1 MAVFGGPKIER
12 EGMVTKFDV
21 SNDKSFRGQPTT
33 NFVPMNSASRYNN
46 PGFSGTVVNTGQTFK
61 GAPIWEVTFVAQDST
76 FIPRLGSTEG
86 FGFFHSMGTNLLVNT
101 PYMASIY
108 FKTDFPLQNSGSRG
122 FNNTYSNIPG

>member
-1 MAVFGGPKIER
+1 
-12 EGMVTKFDV
+12 MVTKFDV

-33 NFVPMNSASRYNN
+33 NFVPINSAGRQNN
-46 PGFSGTVVNTGQTFK
+46 PSFSGTVVNTGQTFK
-61 GAPIWEVTFVAQDST
+61 GAPIWEVTFVAQNST

-86 FGFFHSMGTNLLVNT
+86 FGFFHSMGTSLLVNT